1 MDGVGGTTSITLNQ
15 LYLILFTSTNLCLRK
30 KLGKC
35 YEKGGIVPGT
45 RSCHQFCPLSS
56 DKTAYKR
63 WWIYRYTLFSDAPI
77 LHVSIEE
84 ISRNGYVTCYCDS
97 SWWIGLIPGL
107 NEKERDAKMNFM
119 DPLGPS

>member
-1 MDGVGGTTSITLNQ
+1 MISVKMQQRIFFATSHGKSAVDGVGGTTSITLNQ

-63 WWIYRYTLFSDAPI
+63 
-77 LHVSIEE
+77 
-84 ISRNGYVTCYCDS
+84 
-97 SWWIGLIPGL
+97 
-107 NEKERDAKMNFM
+107 
-119 DPLGPS
+119 

>member
-1 MDGVGGTTSITLNQ
+1 MKKEVQFLEHEAVTSFVRCLLIRLLTKDDEFIGT
-15 LYLILFTSTNLCLRK
+15 LI
-30 KLGKC
+30 
-35 YEKGGIVPGT
+35 
-45 RSCHQFCPLSS
+45 
-56 DKTAYKR
+56 
-63 WWIYRYTLFSDAPI
+63 FSDAPI